1 MYACTFRDTPKHSD
15 MQSSVRCLRKRFL
28 TKEEK
33 VAYQKLQEERKRE
46 ARAKALQESRIRKA
60 KAKRER
66 ELDKKR
72 AQLKLKY
79 NMSQC
84 EPEFRHVVQ
93 QWAKDKTT
101 AKVNRFFELLEEV
114 KCPMEPCYNPKKLDR
129 AEKVLRMNKCGYQ
142 KLSYNLNL
150 PDAILGC
157 DFWNNEY
164 QRQYDRAHELDIW
177 LYQMA

>member
-1 MYACTFRDTPKHSD
+1 MMHS
-15 MQSSVRCLRKRFL
+15 SGRILRKRFL

-46 ARAKALQESRIRKA
+46 ARVKAMQESRIRKA

-72 AQLKLKY
+72 AQLKLQF
-79 NMSQC
+79 NMSKCQ
-84 EPEFRHVVQ
+84 PEFRHVVE
-93 QWAKDKTT
+93 QWAKGKTT
-101 AKVNRFFELLEEV
+101 AQVNRFFELLEEV

-129 AEKVLRMNKCGYQ
+129 AEKVLRMNKCGYN
-142 KLSYNLNL
+142 KLCYNLNL

-157 DFWNNEY
+157 DFWNKDY
-164 QRQYDRAHELDIW
+164 QRTYDRAHELESI
-177 LYQMA
+177 LYEMA

>member
-1 MYACTFRDTPKHSD
+1 MMHASGRI
-15 MQSSVRCLRKRFL
+15 LRKRM

-33 VAYQKLQEERKRE
+33 VAYQKLQERE
-46 ARAKALQESRIRKA
+46 KQQARVRALQESRMKKA

-72 AQLKLKY
+72 AERRAQLNLSKC
-79 NMSQC
+79 Q
-84 EPEFRHVVQ
+84 PEFRHVVQ

-114 KCPMEPCYNPKKLDR
+114 KCPMEPCYNPKKLDPS
-129 AEKVLRMNKCGYQ
+129 EKVLRMNKCGYN
-142 KLSYNLNL
+142 KLCYNLNL

-157 DFWNNEY
+157 DFWTKKHERKYN
-164 QRQYDRAHELDIW
+164 RAHELDSI